1 MEPIRNFPFGLRLF
15 PLLLI
20 FAIAPQE
27 DVAALPS
34 EPSAAIAESI
44 NTLTLEHALSL
55 TLLKSPELQSFAWE
69 QRAAEAQ
76 VLQAGLRPNPVASLS
91 AENAGWDRP
100 AVSDADVTISLG
112 QLIEL
117 GGKRGSRIDAAR
129 AEGEAVAL
137 EYEALKLA
145 VMADVTGRFIAGL
158 GAERLYALQS
168 ETAGIA
174 AEIKATVALKVRA
187 GGVSPAEEARAEL
200 ELQSARLRQQDAE
213 QERNLS
219 RVRLSSLWGEPQPRF
234 AELAGNLD
242 TLAALPSIEVLGQ
255 RLDESP
261 EFARLLGEVRA
272 RQKRL
277 ALARTARTPDLGIEA
292 GVRRLGES
300 DDNAFVG
307 GLSLPLLLFDR
318 NQGNIGVAKA
328 DLSRG
333 EAEVARARVVRASE
347 LAESYAQ
354 ISRAQA
360 RVETL
365 RREILPTAERV
376 FDEIRTGYERGRF
389 GYVDLLESR
398 RALTEARRD
407 EIESLLRYHL
417 AVTDTELLLGGSLN
431 RTPSEKD
438 PLR

>member
-1 MEPIRNFPFGLRLF
+1 ME
-15 PLLLI
+15 
-20 FAIAPQE
+20 
-27 DVAALPS
+27 DAAAVPDT
-34 EPSAAIAESI
+34 PGARGDSI
-44 NTLTLEHALSL
+44 GTLTLERALSL
-55 TLLKSPELQSFAWE
+55 ALLESPDLQSFAWE
-69 QRAAEAQ
+69 LRASEAQ

-91 AENAGWDRP
+91 AENAGWDRRG
-100 AVSDADVTISLG
+100 VSDAEFTISFG

-117 GGKRGSRIDAAR
+117 GGKRGSRINAAR

-145 VMADVTGRFIAGL
+145 VMADVTGRFIEGL

-168 ETAGIA
+168 ETERIA
-174 AEIKATVALKVRA
+174 EEIKATVALKVRA

-200 ELQSARLRQQDAE
+200 ELQSARLRQQDAD

-234 AELAGNLD
+234 ADLAGNLD
-242 TLAALPSIEVLGQ
+242 TLAALPSMEVLGQ

-261 EFARLLGEVRA
+261 EFARLLSEVRA

-277 ALARTARTPDLGIEA
+277 VLARTARTPDLGIEA

-318 NQGNIGVAKA
+318 NQGNIGVAQA

-347 LAESYAQ
+347 LAESHAQ

-389 GYVDLLESR
+389 GYVDLLEAR
-398 RALTEARRD
+398 RALTEARRE

-431 RTPSEKD
+431 RTPSEED